1 MVGSDWLMHPQG
13 FAKSKD
19 PLAAKNLY
27 REMRSERVPFG
38 CPGFFMDKGFA
49 VVLIATFLAET
60 VSNICEFTIKIY
72 QNHAANHS
80 DRPHHHDIS
89 LKHPQK

>member
-1 MVGSDWLMHPQG
+1 MVNFEGFPLNCAIVWVGNIMTPDSGTASLLPQG

-38 CPGFFMDKGFA
+38 FPGFNG
-49 VVLIATFLAET
+49 
-60 VSNICEFTIKIY
+60 
-72 QNHAANHS
+72 
-80 DRPHHHDIS
+80 
-89 LKHPQK
+89 